1 MNRRGLRQRHRLLQ
15 GLRPGPQARAV
26 QAEALHRYHHR
37 LVQEPRRGDLRARQA
52 IDEEDQEALGA
63 T

>member
-1 MNRRGLRQRHRLLQ
+1 MDRRGLRQRHRLLQ

-26 QAEALHRYHHR
+26 QAEAPHRYHHR
-37 LVQEPRRGDLRARQA
+37 LVQEPRRGGLRARQA
-52 IDEEDQEALGA
+52 VDEENQGALGA